1 MKFREDHDS
10 WIFERILVMMD
21 SKCDRG
27 NLEFVVERIFFNLA
41 VEKFEKLEKI
51 QITSRVLLF
60 KYKFSFYNAKKG
72 RKSHNSQ
79 SNLKKKD
86 ESLINPLRV
95 YIYIYI

>member
-1 MKFREDHDS
+1 MWSREFGICSRED
-10 WIFERILVMMD
+10 
-21 SKCDRG
+21 
-27 NLEFVVERIFFNLA
+27 FFNLA

-95 YIYIYI
+95 YIYI

>member
-27 NLEFVVERIFFNLA
+27 NLEFVVERDFFNLA

-60 KYKFSFYNAKKG
+60 KYKFSF
-72 RKSHNSQ
+72 
-79 SNLKKKD
+79 
-86 ESLINPLRV
+86 
-95 YIYIYI
+95 